1 MPAPRPEV
9 ELRGLPAAPGIAV
22 GPVWRY
28 RHGDARGVPLPDVRA
43 AADRASNELLAL
55 AERVRGLGR
64 SDEAEIFDAQA
75 LMAVDPMLL
84 EEAQARAREIGTADP
99 DALAAAVEAVA
110 RAAAE
115 TLAALPDETLA
126 ARGAD
131 VRDVGSRIARIVAG
145 RVIALP
151 DRPSIA
157 IADDLPPSITADLPP
172 GSLLGIALEGG
183 SPVSHATILAR
194 GLGIPA
200 VVAVRGLVA
209 ATYAAEAGREAAGE
223 TGGAAILTAGLDG
236 EAGTLVLGPSA
247 EQLAAFDARREQRGR
262 QGTAARE
269 LRGRPGRTAD
279 GLAVPLL
286 ANIGRPEDAAR
297 ALDAGAEGV
306 GLFRTE
312 FLFIGRS
319 DPPSEDEQVTAY
331 AAVLR
336 AFGPERQVVIRLADI
351 GGDKAIPYL
360 HLAAE
365 GNPFLGVRG
374 LRLGYDDRALIRTQV
389 RAIARAGAAAA
400 ATPSLMAPMV
410 STFEDVTMLREIVA
424 DALASLDAEGVAR
437 AVRLVVG
444 IMVEVPSAAL
454 CAPELATEVDFFSI
468 GSNDLTQY
476 VLAMDRTNA
485 RLAAAADALHPAVL
499 RAIRATVDGADS
511 RGIPVAICGELA
523 ADPLGAAVLVGLG
536 VDELSMDAG
545 ALDDVRLMLSRVTS
559 ADLRELARVALRAR
573 TATEVRAAAAKV
585 VAAAPA
591 AAGA

>member
-1 MPAPRPEV
+1 M
-9 ELRGLPAAPGIAV
+9 ELRGLAAAPGIAI

-28 RHGDARGVPLPDVRA
+28 RHGGARGTPLPDVRA
-43 AADRASNELLAL
+43 AADRAASELLAL
-55 AERVRGLGR
+55 AERIRGLGR
-64 SDEAEIFDAQA
+64 GDEAEIFDAQA

-84 EEAQARAREIGTADP
+84 DEAEARARVVGNADP

-126 ARGAD
+126 ARAAD

-145 RVIALP
+145 RGIDLP

-157 IADDLPPSITADLPP
+157 VADDLPPSIAAELPP
-172 GSLLGIALEGG
+172 GLLLGIALEAG
-183 SPVSHATILAR
+183 SPVSHASILAR

-200 VVAVRGLVA
+200 VVAIRGLVVA
-209 ATYAAEAGREAAGE
+209 ADAADEAS
-223 TGGAAILTAGLDG
+223 GGAGLTAGLDG
-236 EAGTLVLGPSA
+236 DAGTIILAPSTEA
-247 EQLAAFDARREQRGR
+247 LAGLEARRLQRGR
-262 QGTAARE
+262 EDEVARA

-279 GLAVPLL
+279 GVAVLLL

-297 ALDAGAEGV
+297 ALEAGAEGV

-312 FLFIGRS
+312 FLFVGRS
-319 DPPSEDEQVTAY
+319 DAPSEEEQVEAY

-336 AFGPERQVVIRLADI
+336 AFGPARPVVIRLADF

-360 HLAAE
+360 HVAAE
-365 GNPFLGVRG
+365 DNPFLGVRG
-374 LRLGYDDRALIRTQV
+374 LRLAYDDRTLIRTQV
-389 RAIARAGAAAA
+389 RAIARAGATTGT
-400 ATPSLMAPMV
+400 TPRLMAPMV

-424 DALASLDAEGVAR
+424 DALASLDADGTER
-437 AVRLVVG
+437 AGRLIVG

-454 CAPELATEVDFFSI
+454 CAAELATEVDFFSI

-476 VLAMDRTNA
+476 ILAMDRTNA
-485 RLAAAADALHPAVL
+485 RLAAVADALHPAVL
-499 RAIRATVDGADS
+499 RAVRATVEGAAT
-511 RGIPVAICGELA
+511 RGIPVAVCGELA
-523 ADPLGAAVLVGLG
+523 ADPLGAGVLVGLG

-545 ALDDVRLMLSRVTS
+545 ALDEIRLMLSRVTS
-559 ADLRELARVALRAR
+559 GSLRELAATALRAR
-573 TATEVRAAAAKV
+573 SAAEVRAAAAAV
-585 VAAAPA
+585 IPTPS

>member
-1 MPAPRPEV
+1 MPEM
-9 ELRGLPAAPGIAV
+9 ELRGLGAAPGIAI

-28 RHGDARGVPLPDVRA
+28 RHGAARGTPLPDVRA
-43 AADRASNELLAL
+43 AADRAASELLAL

-64 SDEAEIFDAQA
+64 GDEAEIFDAQA

-84 EEAQARAREIGTADP
+84 DEAEARARVVGRADP

-126 ARGAD
+126 ARAAD

-145 RVIALP
+145 REIDLP

-157 IADDLPPSITADLPP
+157 VADDLPPSITAELPP
-172 GSLLGIALEGG
+172 GLLLGIALEAG
-183 SPVSHATILAR
+183 SPVSHASILAR
-194 GLGIPA
+194 ALGIPA
-200 VVAVRGLVA
+200 VVAIRGLVVA
-209 ATYAAEAGREAAGE
+209 ADAADEAS
-223 TGGAAILTAGLDG
+223 GGARLTAGLDG
-236 EAGTLVLGPSA
+236 DAGTIILAPSTEA
-247 EQLAAFDARREQRGR
+247 LAGLDARRLQRGR
-262 QGTAARE
+262 ADEVARA
-269 LRGRPGRTAD
+269 LRGQPGRTAD
-279 GLAVPLL
+279 GVAVPLL
-286 ANIGRPEDAAR
+286 ANISRPEDAAR
-297 ALDAGAEGV
+297 ALEAGAEGV

-312 FLFIGRS
+312 FLFVGRS
-319 DPPSEDEQVTAY
+319 DAPSEEEQVEAY

-336 AFGPERQVVIRLADI
+336 AFGPARPVVIRLADI

-365 GNPFLGVRG
+365 DNPFLGVRG
-374 LRLGYDDRALIRTQV
+374 LRQSYDDRTLIRTQV
-389 RAIARAGAAAA
+389 RAIARAGGAS
-400 ATPSLMAPMV
+400 ATTPRLMAPMV

-424 DALASLDAEGVAR
+424 DALASLDADGTAR
-437 AVRLVVG
+437 AGRLIVG

-476 VLAMDRTNA
+476 ILAMDRTNA
-485 RLAAAADALHPAVL
+485 RLAAVADALHPAVL
-499 RAIRATVDGADS
+499 RAVRATVEGAAT
-511 RGIPVAICGELA
+511 RGIPVAVCGELA

-545 ALDDVRLMLSRVTS
+545 ALDEIRLMLSRVTS
-559 ADLRELARVALRAR
+559 GSLRELAATALRAR
-573 TATEVRAAAAKV
+573 SAAEVRAAAAAV
-585 VAAAPA
+585 IPTPS